1 MKITKDKVVQIDYI
15 LKDDEGRQ
23 LDSSKEGEPLEYL
36 HGNNNLIPGLERE
49 LEGKEPGDSV
59 TAVVAPKDAY
69 GEYNDKLIV
78 DVPRAQFDSDLSIDA
93 GMQFQAD
100 TASGPMIVR
109 VIKIAGDTITVD
121 GNHELAGKTLHFNIK
136 IVNVRDAT
144 PEELKP
150 SEDGCGGECGSCGG
164 SCHGEEGNCENDCGG
179 GCCGH

>member
-15 LKDDEGRQ
+15 LKDDEGRL
-23 LDSSKEGEPLEYL
+23 LDSSKEGKPLEYL

-49 LEGKEPGDSV
+49 LEGKEPGDSIV
-59 TAVVAPKDAY
+59 AVVAPKDAY

-78 DVPRAQFDSDLSIDA
+78 DVPRNQFDSDLSIDA

-144 PEELKP
+144 PEELQP
-150 SEDGCGGECGSCGG
+150 SEGGCGGECGSCGG
-164 SCHGEEGNCENDCGG
+164 SCHGEEGSCENDCEG
-179 GCCGH
+179 GCCGR